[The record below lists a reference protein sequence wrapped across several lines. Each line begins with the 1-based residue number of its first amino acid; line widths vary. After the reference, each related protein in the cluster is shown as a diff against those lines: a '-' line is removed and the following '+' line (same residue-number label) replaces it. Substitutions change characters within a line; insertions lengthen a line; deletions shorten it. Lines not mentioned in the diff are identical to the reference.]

1 MKSVLSVRGDKMLAK
16 KADKSYVKMLTRDTP
31 ERCVGLVGLREAI
44 DPRWLFVSRSDLVVK
59 TASDTH

>member
-1 MKSVLSVRGDKMLAK
+1 MICKGVDAGHNG
-16 KADKSYVKMLTRDTP
+16 P